1 MIGPSFGALDIP
13 AVMDDILKV
22 YVNERHIDERFIDT
36 YRRLGLAPFKTA
48 AYLNHKLSAE
58 LV

>member
-1 MIGPSFGALDIP
+1 
-13 AVMDDILKV
+13 MDDILKV

-48 AYLNHKLSAE
+48 AYLNQKLSAE
-58 LV
+58 LVWKWLR